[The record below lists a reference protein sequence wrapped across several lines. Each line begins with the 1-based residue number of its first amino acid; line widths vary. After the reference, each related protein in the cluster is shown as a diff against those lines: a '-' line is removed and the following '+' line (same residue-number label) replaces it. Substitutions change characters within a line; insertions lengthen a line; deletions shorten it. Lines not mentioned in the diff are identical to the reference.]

1 MFRKGGRPNL
11 GKMAQSFVGMRFAL
25 MKGRSKSAAS
35 PKKIIAFVGKI
46 PEPSGEVN
54 TFSLTNKFK
63 ETAMASLIRAVIGK
77 DTYKLRWG
85 EFLNI
90 KGMKVPQKE
99 QTQEEDRVEK
109 AWFDYLWRD

>member
-25 MKGRSKSAAS
+25 MKGRSRSAAS
-35 PKKIIAFVGKI
+35 PKKIVAFVGKI

-63 ETAMASLIRAVIGK
+63 ETAMASLIRAVIAK
-77 DTYKLRWG
+77 ETYKLRWG
-85 EFLNI
+85 EFLNM
-90 KGMKVPQKE
+90 KGMKVPQK
-99 QTQEEDRVEK
+99 TQEEDKVEK
-109 AWFDYLWRD
+109 AWFDYLWRN